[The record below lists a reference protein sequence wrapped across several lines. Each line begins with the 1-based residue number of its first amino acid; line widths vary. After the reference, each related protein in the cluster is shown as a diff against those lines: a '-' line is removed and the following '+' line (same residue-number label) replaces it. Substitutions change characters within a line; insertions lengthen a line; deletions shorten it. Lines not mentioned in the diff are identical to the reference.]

1 MSIYAIMEGMKSYLL
16 PSLLAADAGKLADE
30 IKRAEDAGADA
41 LHLDIMDGAFVPNLQ
56 FRPPYRGNGKKGNVN
71 ASQRPPYAPS
81 SRPVYKAFCRCR
93 C

>member
-1 MSIYAIMEGMKSYLL
+1 MEGMKSYLL

-30 IKRAEDAGADA
+30 IKRAEYAGANA
-41 LHLDIMDGAFVPNLQ
+41 LHLDIMDGAFVPN
-56 FRPPYRGNGKKGNVN
+56 FSFGPHIVAMKKGNVN